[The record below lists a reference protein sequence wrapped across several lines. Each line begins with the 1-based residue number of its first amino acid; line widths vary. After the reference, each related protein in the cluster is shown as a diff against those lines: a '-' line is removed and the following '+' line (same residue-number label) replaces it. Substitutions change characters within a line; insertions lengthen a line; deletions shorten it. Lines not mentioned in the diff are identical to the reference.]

1 MFGGLVELKACQELN
16 GLFHSLA
23 IILDSF
29 GFFFI
34 FIFIM
39 KEKCEII
46 VIFKKLFTTILNLFN
61 IKSQSI
67 HPNNVR
73 IILTYLY
80 EVFLEEK
87 GFVHLST

>member
-1 MFGGLVELKACQELN
+1 MVCV
-16 GLFHSLA
+16 
-23 IILDSF
+23 SF
-29 GFFFI
+29 ISNHTRLIWVFFF
-34 FIFIM
+34 FIM

-46 VIFKKLFTTILNLFN
+46 VIFKKLFTTMLNLFN

>member
-1 MFGGLVELKACQELN
+1 MSRAKWFV
-16 GLFHSLA
+16 FHSLA

-29 GFFFI
+29 GFFF
-34 FIFIM
+34 FFIM

-46 VIFKKLFTTILNLFN
+46 VIFKKLFTTMLNLFN